1 MRTIK
6 YRGKDVFTDAW
17 RYGDLV
23 HNQKVT
29 TTGLEPRTMVG
40 GYEIN
45 PETICLYTGFKD
57 EDGNEIYEN
66 DIIQCFS
73 TKYTVVWRQELGG
86 FCLQE
91 NPSLKYSTMHL
102 GVAVSNFSWKI
113 IGNMFDNKAKEGKEY
128 ESKISKEDN

>member
-6 YRGKDVFTDAW
+6 FRGKDVFTDAW
-17 RYGDLV
+17 RYGDLL

-40 GYEIN
+40 GYEVD

-91 NPSLKYSTMHL
+91 NTSLKYSTMRL

>member
-6 YRGKDVFTDAW
+6 FRGKDVFTDTW
-17 RYGDLV
+17 KYGDLV

-45 PETICLYTGFKD
+45 PETICMYTGFKD

-73 TKYTVVWRQELGG
+73 TNYTVVWRQELGG

-91 NPSLKYSTMHL
+91 NHSLKYSTMHL
-102 GVAVSNFSWKI
+102 RVAVSNFTWKI
-113 IGNMFDNKAKEGKEY
+113 IGNMFDNKAKERKE
-128 ESKISKEDN
+128 